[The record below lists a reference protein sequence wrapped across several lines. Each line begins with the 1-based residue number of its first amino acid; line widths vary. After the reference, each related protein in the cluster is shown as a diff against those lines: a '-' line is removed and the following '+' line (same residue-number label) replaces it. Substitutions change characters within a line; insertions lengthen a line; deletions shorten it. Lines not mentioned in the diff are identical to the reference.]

1 MFERPFA
8 IIFGALFCCGVVLF
22 VACDRSPPKSKG
34 GATSSGP
41 DHVIRVWV
49 RAMKERDPTALI
61 PITRGE
67 LRLFYKAAARIGEI
81 QKEVV
86 GVFRELYPEEAD
98 DRRLT
103 RMEEDWRRAVSVL
116 ENVQLVGR
124 LPEASVDR
132 RVYLVRFVDRL
143 HIERDVEVVLR
154 KDKKG
159 WYVESWGRD
168 TPNPAVIGYEKTQR
182 NQLEYTYKPCLK
194 AIRERHPRTLLAA
207 MRLFSDV
214 RNAVL
219 KQGEPSHASAGD
231 SKNSGK

>member
-1 MFERPFA
+1 MFERPIA
-8 IIFGALFCCGVVLF
+8 IVFGALVCCGIMLF
-22 VACDRSPPKSKG
+22 TSCDRVSPNPKG
-34 GATSSGP
+34 GASSPGP

-49 RAMKERDPTALI
+49 RAMRERDPTALI

-67 LRLFYKAAARIGEI
+67 LRLFYEAAARIGEI
-81 QKEVV
+81 QKKVV
-86 GVFRELYPEEAD
+86 GVFRELYPKDAD

-116 ENVQLVGR
+116 ESVRLIGR

-154 KDKKG
+154 KDDKG

-168 TPNPAVIGYEKTQR
+168 TPNPAIIGYEKTQR
-182 NQLEYTYKPCLK
+182 NQLEYTYEPCLK
-194 AIRERHPRTLLAA
+194 AIRQRHPRTLLAA
-207 MRLFSDV
+207 MKLFSDV
-214 RNAVL
+214 RTTVL
-219 KQGEPSHASAGD
+219 KQGEPSHAAAGGP
-231 SKNSGK
+231 KNSGK